1 MERYQRLYSIGENLY
16 QANSDILLCAGVLL
30 LDTKSNKVLAQLKFR
45 NLSDKIVKGFQIS
58 LNCFDIGDKELVYY
72 TINN

>member
-30 LDTKSNKVLAQLKFR
+30 LDTKSNKVLAI
-45 NLSDKIVKGFQIS
+45 LSNFSRK
-58 LNCFDIGDKELVYY
+58 
-72 TINN
+72 